1 MTDQY
6 WQNTN
11 PNKDNYSKLLQN
23 ASDDVRQQSEDFH
36 CLHPVFNSK
45 LHKNIIL
52 YFILSRTSLK
62 RGTHKV

>member
-45 LHKNIIL
+45 LHKNIII
-52 YFILSRTSLK
+52 YFIFSRTSLK